1 MGILFDEEVA
11 KEQGRS
17 KGPQPRYEG
26 QVKSTKWEPDLRYA
40 KQKTGVVDIHS
51 SGWNRKDYRQSAAT
65 TRNSKRNSDG
75 SITRGFRAKMKT
87 HLKRVSKRPLG

>member
-1 MGILFDEEVA
+1 MGILFDEETA

-26 QVKSTKWEPDLRYA
+26 QIKTAKWTPELRYH
-40 KQKTGVVDIHS
+40 KDELGVTSIHS
-51 SGWNRKDYRQSAAT
+51 SGWSRKDYRESAAK

-87 HLKRVSKRPLG
+87 HLKRVSGKRMI